1 MPFIIAGV
9 VYLGIGVYR
18 TSIRGN
24 EPIWHAP
31 FWPVGLFLK

>member
-1 MPFIIAGV
+1 MPWLV
-9 VYLGIGVYR
+9 LYLAIGVYR

-31 FWPVGLFLK
+31 FWPIGLVLK